1 MNKQNL
7 NELEE
12 IQHPYEIEYSSL
24 KSSKNDSTKVQAN
37 KLKILNENLSLD
49 NNNNNQKNIFK
60 NSPNLNSI
68 NSIKSFSNN
77 DNEISKNFR
86 LNEKTKKI

>member
-37 KLKILNENLSLD
+37 KLKILNENLSL
-49 NNNNNQKNIFK
+49 NNNNTNITNIIKYKN
-60 NSPNLNSI
+60 
-68 NSIKSFSNN
+68 
-77 DNEISKNFR
+77 
-86 LNEKTKKI
+86 